1 MKQLNCDIHCS
12 ISPFLPEED
21 YISRWYPQV
30 ETEVKVPD
38 CEAELAVVDW
48 VRVPVT
54 VAVVPEALLLKVN
67 DAEPLPPTTC
77 SSSPS
82 FNNSIRISI

>member
-1 MKQLNCDIHCS
+1 VIS
-12 ISPFLPEED
+12 IAVILLFEED
-21 YISRWYPQV
+21 YIPRRYLQV

-54 VAVVPEALLLKVN
+54 LALVPDAVLVIVNEA
-67 DAEPLPPTTC
+67 DPAPPTTW
-77 SSSPS
+77 SSS
-82 FNNSIRISI
+82 SI